1 MLLQP
6 ENQSKK
12 YQTLFNEIDEGRVK
26 IPQFQRNFV
35 WDKEQT
41 AKLIDSLIKG
51 FPIGT
56 FIFWRTREEL
66 RCVKN
71 VGNAKLPETPKGDMT
86 SYVLDGQQRITSLYA
101 VKKGL
106 VISKDGKQIDYKDI
120 CIDISLD
127 IDTDDEVVGI
137 EPSSRYPSV
146 SVYEVLNGS
155 IIDFLD
161 KFSKEEVKKI
171 EVYQNR
177 LIGYDF
183 STIVINDY
191 PIDIACEVFT
201 RINTGGKE
209 LTLFEIM
216 VAKTYDQDRGF
227 DLSEKYEYLVENEDE
242 KGKDLKS
249 ANYDTIPEITV
260 LQCVSAC
267 LCQQIR
273 RQDILKLKKKE
284 FIDIWEQVKSALF
297 DAVDYLRSNLRVVVS
312 GLLPY
317 NTLLV
322 PLTYFFFKNKSH
334 VITVRQDKLL
344 TQYFFWATFS
354 NRFSSSVEAKIT
366 VDLKRIDEILK
377 GSKPTYL
384 NEEINLNVDVLKVH
398 KFATGDAFCKG
409 ILCIL
414 SYFEPRSFATNGV
427 VILDNSWLKVS
438 TSKNYHHFFPKSY
451 LKKQGVEEGLA
462 NSVLNI
468 TIVDAHINK
477 NEIRAKAPSVYMKKF
492 STSNSK
498 INVAM
503 QTHLIDDLI
512 NFGVWDDNYT
522 RFLYQRGQR
531 ILQEINE
538 RVYPNL

>member
-35 WDKEQT
+35 WEKEQT

-56 FIFWRTREEL
+56 FIFWRTKEEL

-71 VGNAKLPETPKGDMT
+71 VGNAQLPDTPRGDMT

-106 VISKDGKQIDYKDI
+106 VVTKDGKAIDYKDI
-120 CIDISLD
+120 CINISLD
-127 IDTDDEVVGI
+127 IDTDDEVVSI
-137 EPSSRYPSV
+137 EPSSQYPSI
-146 SVYEVLNGS
+146 SVYEILNGS
-155 IIDFLD
+155 ITDFVG
-161 KFSKEEVKKI
+161 KFSIEELRKV
-171 EVYQNR
+171 EVYQKR

-191 PIDIACEVFT
+191 PIDVACEVFT

-227 DLSEKYEYLVENEDE
+227 DLSEKYEQLIDSEED
-242 KGKDLKS
+242 KGKDLKT
-249 ANYDTIPEITV
+249 ANYDTIPQVTV

-273 RQDILKLKKKE
+273 RQDILKLKKQE

-297 DAVDYLRSNLRVVVS
+297 DAVDYLRTRLRVVVS
-312 GLLPY
+312 ALLPY

-334 VITVRQDKLL
+334 VTTVHQDKLL
-344 TQYFFWATFS
+344 TQYFFWASFS
-354 NRFSSSVEAKIT
+354 GRFSSAVETKIT
-366 VDLKRIDEILK
+366 SDIKRIDEILK
-377 GSKPTYL
+377 GSKPSYL
-384 NEEINLNVDVLKVH
+384 NEEVYITVDTLKSH

-414 SYFEPRSFATNGV
+414 SYFEPRSFAKNSIV
-427 VILDNSWLKVS
+427 LLDNSYLKVS

-451 LKKQGVEEGLA
+451 LKKQGIDENEA

-468 TIVDAHINK
+468 TIVDAHDNK
-477 NEIRAKAPSVYMKKF
+477 NEIRAKPPSVYMKKF
-492 STSNSK
+492 SLDNRN

-512 NFGVWDDNYT
+512 SFGIWDDNYT

-531 ILQEINE
+531 LLQEINQ
-538 RVYPNL
+538 RLNPIF

>member
-12 YQTLFNEIDEGRVK
+12 YQALFTEIDEGRIK
-26 IPQFQRNFV
+26 IPQFQRSFV

-41 AKLIDSLIKG
+41 AKLIDSIIKG

-56 FIFWRTREEL
+56 FIFWRTKEEL

-71 VGNAKLPETPKGDMT
+71 VGNGLLPNTPKGDMT

-101 VKKGL
+101 VKKGV
-106 VISKDGKQIDYKDI
+106 VIDKEGKTIDYKDI
-120 CIDISLD
+120 CINISLD
-127 IDTDDEVVGI
+127 VETEDDVVGV
-137 EPSSRYPSV
+137 EPSSQYPSI
-146 SVYEVLNGS
+146 SVYEILNGS
-155 IIDFLD
+155 ITDLVDIFPR
-161 KFSKEEVKKI
+161 EELKKVEI
-171 EVYQNR
+171 YQKR

-216 VAKTYDQDRGF
+216 VAKTYDQERNF
-227 DLSEKYEYLVENEDE
+227 DLVEKYEKLIDSEDRE
-242 KGKDLKS
+242 KDLKL
-249 ANYDTIPEITV
+249 ANYDTVPEITV

-273 RQDILKLKKKE
+273 RQDILKLQKQE
-284 FIDIWEQVKSALF
+284 FIDVWEQVKSALF
-297 DAVDYLRSNLRVVVS
+297 DAVDYLRTRLRVVVS

-334 VITVRQDKLL
+334 KLTLHQDKLL
-344 TQYFFWATFS
+344 TQYFFWVSFS
-354 NRFSSSVEAKIT
+354 NRFSSSVEAKMT

-377 GSKPTYL
+377 GSKPSYL
-384 NEEINLNVDVLKVH
+384 NEELHLTVDILKSH

-414 SYFEPRSFATNGV
+414 SYFEPRSFATNGS
-427 VILDNSWLKVS
+427 VILDNSWLKAS

-451 LKKQGVEEGLA
+451 LKRSGIDEHEA
-462 NSVLNI
+462 NSILNI
-468 TIVDAHINK
+468 TIVDDHTNK
-477 NEIRAKAPSVYMKKF
+477 NEIRAKPPSIYMKNF
-492 STSNSK
+492 AESNNK
-498 INVAM
+498 VDVTM

-512 NFGVWDDNYT
+512 TFGICDDNYT
-522 RFLYQRGQR
+522 RFIYQRGQR
-531 ILQEINE
+531 ILKEINQ
-538 RVYPNL
+538 RLNPDV